1 MPYPS
6 GPFRPYVRVGERQA
20 RGAAAL
26 RGRGAKALQP
36 VVATGRAVATTF
48 WGRAWCENLE
58 RYSDFANR
66 LPRGR
71 TYVRNGSVLDLQI
84 GPGTVRAAVAGS
96 MLYDVELTL
105 APLSAPR
112 WRKVVAASAGKIGS
126 IVALLRG
133 ELPPAVLAV
142 FTHRT
147 DGLFPEP
154 RELTMR
160 CSCPDAAV
168 MCKHVAATLYGV
180 AVRLDEAPELFFT
193 LRRVAHADLVTAAGT
208 AAARGAKAKGGLV
221 AGRKRIADE
230 ALAGI
235 FGIELTTPR
244 RGRRAPRPGG

>member
-6 GPFRPYVRVGERQA
+6 GPFRPYVSVGERQA

-26 RGRGAKALQP
+26 RGRGATGPQP
-36 VVATGRAVATTF
+36 VVATGRTVAQTF

-71 TYVRNGSVLDLQI
+71 TYLRNGSVLDLQI
-84 GPGTVRAAVAGS
+84 GPGTVHAAVAGS
-96 MLYDVELTL
+96 ALYDVDLTL
-105 APLSAPR
+105 APLRAAR
-112 WRKVVAASAGKIGS
+112 WKRVVAASSGKVGS

-133 ELPPAVLAV
+133 ELPPDVLAA

-147 DGLFPEP
+147 DGVFPEP

-193 LRRVAHADLVTAAGT
+193 LRRVAQADLVTAAGS
-208 AAARGAKAKGGLV
+208 AAARGAKQKSGLV

-244 RGRRAPRPGG
+244 RRSRRPAR